1 MITTPLGLQKKIKNI
16 IQEKNNV
23 YKSYQNSKNNNNTH
37 YLRRLK
43 VLQEDLY
50 NAIEVSKQND
60 YSRIA
65 YRLTH
70 IQKNIKV
77 YWTLLKRFVNNKKLP
92 LIPPLF
98 HGNEYVTD
106 FKKKAELSNSF
117 FAKQCSLLSS
127 SSELPSNLHCTTEKR
142 LNTLHF
148 SNNDIE
154 KIMQNLDP
162 NKAHGH
168 DKISIHMTKI
178 CGKSICKPLQLIFS
192 QCIDMH

>member
-23 YKSYQNSKNNNNTH
+23 YKSYRNSKNNNNIH

-60 YSRIA
+60 YSRIV

-178 CGKSICKPLQLIFS
+178 CGKSICKPQQLIFS